1 MPPEPSGATFDFEAH
16 RSKAV
21 EEYRGLH
28 SLYTEFAEAIH
39 QILESALTGRGI
51 KVASIEARAKDLKSF
66 GRKAAEP
73 SPIDPNQPKYKN
85 PLAEITDMAGVRA
98 IAFFP
103 KTVDQIDLAV
113 NDEFEVREKSD
124 KRDILEQEDRLGYQS
139 IHYLVTLKQNR
150 TDLTEYR
157 RFRGLIAELQVRTI
171 LQHAWAEI
179 EHDIQYKSVETI
191 PSSIRRRF
199 ISLAGLF
206 EIADR
211 EFQTIQDEDER
222 LRQSARLS
230 VQEGRLEG
238 VEITAD
244 ALKAYLDR
252 KLGSDG
258 RTTTFSYEWTARML
272 RRMGFTNFHEIDECI
287 RGHDDDRLSKI
298 LWGTRQ
304 GQLTRFEI
312 MLLAGMGEGFIRGH
326 NFSQFDWFVERSR
339 AHMSKLGDSGV
350 KIGSYQPSQT
360 PSRSL
365 TDDSQGQ
372 RPQDEG

>member
-1 MPPEPSGATFDFEAH
+1 MPPEASGATFDFEAH
-16 RSKAV
+16 RIKAV

-28 SLYTEFAEAIH
+28 SLYAEFAEVMR
-39 QILESALTGRGI
+39 QILESALTSCGI
-51 KVASIEARAKDLKSF
+51 KVASIEARAKDLESF

-73 SPIDPNQPKYKN
+73 SPFDPNQPKYKN
-85 PLAEITDMAGVRA
+85 PITEITDMAGVRA

-103 KTVDQIDLAV
+103 KTVDQIDLAI
-113 NDEFEVREKSD
+113 NNEFEVREKSD
-124 KRDILEQEDRLGYQS
+124 KRDLLEQEDRLGYQS

-150 TDLTEYR
+150 TLLTEYR
-157 RFRGLIAELQVRTI
+157 RFTGLIAELQVRTI

-191 PSSIRRRF
+191 PTSIRRRF

-211 EFQTIQDEDER
+211 EFQTIQDEDDQ
-222 LRQSARLS
+222 LRKSARLS
-230 VQEGRLEG
+230 VQEGKLEA

-244 ALKAYLDR
+244 ALKAYLDG

-258 RTTTFSYEWTARML
+258 RMTEFSYEWEARML
-272 RRMGFTNFHEIDECI
+272 RRMGFTNFHEIAECI
-287 RGHDDDRLSKI
+287 RDYDDDRLSRV

-312 MLLAGMGEGFIRGH
+312 LLLAGMGEGFIIGH
-326 NFSQFDWFVERSR
+326 NFRDYEWFVKRSR
-339 AHMSKLGDSGV
+339 AHIGKLADSGV
-350 KIGSYQPSQT
+350 KIGNYQPSQT
-360 PSRSL
+360 QSRSPKV
-365 TDDSQGQ
+365 DDPAQN
-372 RPQDEG
+372 PL

>member
-1 MPPEPSGATFDFEAH
+1 MPPESSGVTFDFEAH
-16 RSKAV
+16 RSRAV

-28 SLYTEFAEAIH
+28 SLYAEFAAVIH
-39 QILESALTGRGI
+39 QILESSFTSRGI

-73 SPIDPNQPKYKN
+73 SPIDPNQPKYKD
-85 PLAEITDMAGVRA
+85 PITEITDMAGVRA

-103 KTVDQIDLAV
+103 KTLDQIDLAI
-113 NDEFEVREKSD
+113 NNEFDVRERSD

-139 IHYLVTLKQNR
+139 IHYLVTLKENR
-150 TDLTEYR
+150 TLLTEYS
-157 RFRGLIAELQVRTI
+157 RFRSLIAELQVRTI

-191 PSSIRRRF
+191 PASIRRRF

-244 ALKAYLDR
+244 ALKAYLDG

-258 RTTTFSYEWTARML
+258 RMTTFSYEWSAKML
-272 RRMGFTNFHEIDECI
+272 RRMGFMNFHEIDECI
-287 RGHDDDRLSKI
+287 RDYDDDRLSRV

-312 MLLAGMGEGFIRGH
+312 LLLAGMGEGFISGH
-326 NFSQFDWFVERSR
+326 NFKDYEWFVKRAR
-339 AHMSKLGDSGV
+339 AHIGKLAESGV
-350 KIGSYQPSQT
+350 KIGSYQPSQI
-360 PSRSL
+360 PGRSP

-372 RPQDEG
+372 TPQKEA